1 MEQKDQMTEIQ
12 QKVANLSNIYLA
24 YIRVKNELLN
34 RELVLDQDISYF
46 ELNLDENLKKIY
58 KNVSSPDFIE
68 WEFQPFD
75 FVLKYKN
82 IDHKNGEEVNY
93 RPLVRLSFKD
103 QVYIQSIFN
112 VIMDELRNFLPKE
125 NLGVQLMPGNSVH
138 IYKGWNTQYKKFVSQ
153 QRKNYAKNTVYRT
166 CFEYDIEQFFPSV
179 SQDILLE
186 DLREMLCIDQDDIV
200 YQWLKQ
206 IIKYYAV
213 NNISKDT
220 KRNYD
225 FYVNSMAKKNIDEND
240 LGLPQGALYSSFLAS
255 LYTRG
260 IYSKI
265 KKHYADKGV
274 LCDFFSYVDDGRI
287 YLSED
292 ETKDNI
298 EEFVEKTL
306 QEINEQSKT
315 KKKLRIK
322 ESKTTLFQIVDRS
335 SLSKLDYL
343 LTDVSMTNLSVNPNF
358 DVDQDIVNT
367 ALAKYESLKEKID
380 DLYPP
385 KNPDGPIESKELEK
399 EKLEKEKLEK
409 EMTTLLKRRAS
420 FLTRKISN
428 DDNFYD
434 IVNRLYDVNDSE
446 VEVYIIAGV
455 KPDITTFNYYYN
467 LKNLLE
473 SANND
478 EHKLEYL
485 CEKLKDYLDYY
496 LQRFDK
502 KGIHFYILSTIKA
515 CYEAEYSSCL
525 QKLIEWIYENY
536 HDNDGL
542 VLKFFMSFLSLP
554 WHQAMHEK
562 FKGKMFSGTSL
573 EDEAIKHYF
582 DSPYLFEK
590 DKDYIHDESG
600 HANSLEKS
608 EILSSLNVQ
617 IEPFTKSRKGAEFTS
632 FKTCRDDSAY
642 LSILVD
648 HWIKFYQKYKY
659 IRPGYLVLNNIFI
672 KKDEDKVIIFDDTS
686 YFFDEYELKKYD
698 LNYKEFFKKLFFEY
712 FNCGEVFLVNKKGSS
727 LKFWEYRILAYLSNK
742 WFDLNDFF
750 EILSDSLKRQDLLN
764 HEVDGNFERIR
775 MIVDENLKTAKDKD
789 TILLLHYYV
798 HCSWKNGS
806 KDLYFYTLH
815 NEEHSLVLIQNYL
828 EISKRIFNK
837 LSLTRNERFILF
849 CACYL
854 HDIGMLISLNEEEK
868 YDIGDTRIIEF
879 YNANKKYISDE
890 HSSSKMEE
898 ILMKIYTLFSKT
910 EQLNENIVR
919 GDHGVRSSLEIQHDN
934 GLPLSDLE
942 KSYVAIVSGNHMLD
956 VNAVY
961 GIENRVEYRD
971 TSIDIRK
978 ISIWLRLLDLT
989 DMTKYRVTQEVFN
1002 KCFDQMGKDSK
1013 FHWIRHLSVDD
1024 VKFSTTLDTS
1034 EKEEKIKLKIEILY
1048 NYLPPEEKIEK
1059 KCSKDCKYCYKKYD
1073 NENESFKT
1081 KPTQYIAVRYDKNAP
1096 VYNCDLRKSYI
1107 QFANWF
1113 DQEIDYINQ
1122 YCKIHDNKFE
1132 VTLIYELN
1140 EKTKRDDFEIVT
1152 IDRKHKDP
1160 TNATTFV
1167 RNYLQSKKN

>member
-1 MEQKDQMTEIQ
+1 MEQKNQMTEMQ
-12 QKVANLSNIYLA
+12 QKIANPSNIYLA

-34 RELVLDQDISYF
+34 RELVLDQDIGYF
-46 ELNLDENLKKIY
+46 ELDLDESLKKIQ
-58 KNVSSPDFIE
+58 KHVSSLDFKI
-68 WEFQPFD
+68 WDFQPFD

-82 IDHKNGEEVNY
+82 IDHENGGEVTY

-125 NLGVQLMPGNSVH
+125 NLGVQLMPSDSVY
-138 IYKGWNTQYKKFVSQ
+138 IYKNWNTQYKEFVSQ
-153 QRKNYAKNTVYRT
+153 QRKKCAKDTVYRT

-179 SQDILLE
+179 AQDALLE
-186 DLREMLCIDQDDIV
+186 DLRKMLCIDKEDIV
-200 YQWLKQ
+200 YKWLKE
-206 IIKYYAV
+206 IIEYYDV
-213 NNISKDT
+213 KHISTDT
-220 KRNYD
+220 KKDYD
-225 FYVNSMAKKNIDEND
+225 LYLYSIGKQNTEEID

-265 KKHYADKGV
+265 KKHYADKGI
-274 LCDFFSYVDDGRI
+274 LCEFFSYVDDGRI
-287 YLSED
+287 YLSENESI
-292 ETKDNI
+292 ETVK
-298 EEFVEKTL
+298 ELVGKTL
-306 QEINEQSKT
+306 QEINEQSET
-315 KKKLRIK
+315 KKELKIK

-335 SLSKLDYL
+335 SLSKLEYL
-343 LTDVSMTNLSVNPNF
+343 LSDVSMANMSVNPNF

-367 ALAKYESLKEKID
+367 ALEKYESLKKKLD
-380 DLYPP
+380 DLYPTE
-385 KNPDGPIESKELEK
+385 NPGKESKE
-399 EKLEKEKLEK
+399 EKLEREKVEK
-409 EMTTLLKRRAS
+409 EITTLLKRRAS
-420 FLTRKISN
+420 FFTRKISN

-434 IVNRLYDVNDSE
+434 IVNRLYEIKDVE
-446 VEVYIIAGV
+446 KYGMAGV
-455 KPDITTFNYYYN
+455 IPDITTFNFYYN

-473 SANND
+473 SANGD

-485 CEKLKDYLDYY
+485 CVKLKDYLDYY
-496 LQRFDK
+496 LQHSDKNGFD
-502 KGIHFYILSTIKA
+502 FYILSTIKV
-515 CYEAEYSSCL
+515 CYEAEYSDSL
-525 QKLIEWIYENY
+525 KKLLDWIYEKY
-536 HDNDGL
+536 KDNDGL
-542 VLKFFMSFLSLP
+542 ILKFFSSFLSLP

-562 FKGKMFSGTSL
+562 FKDKMPLGSSL
-573 EDEAIKHYF
+573 EDKAIEHYF
-582 DSPYLFEK
+582 ESPYLFEK
-590 DKDYIHDESG
+590 DKDYIHDESKK
-600 HANSLEKS
+600 ANSLEKS

-617 IEPFTKSRKGAEFTS
+617 IEAFTKSRKNFKS
-632 FKTCRDDSAY
+632 FKTFRDDSTY

-648 HWIKFYQKYKY
+648 HWIAFYQKYGY
-659 IRPGYLVLNNIFI
+659 VRPGYLELNNIFI
-672 KKDEDKVIIFDDTS
+672 KEDKVIIFDNTS
-686 YFFDEYELKKYD
+686 SFFDEYGLKNYG
-698 LNYKEFFKKLFFEY
+698 LNYKEFFKKFFFEY
-712 FNCGEVFLVNKKGSS
+712 FNCGEVFLVNKKGSA
-727 LKFWEYRILAYLSNK
+727 LRFWEYRILAYLSNK
-742 WFDLNDFF
+742 RFNLNDFF

-775 MIVDENLKTAKDKD
+775 KIVDENLKTAKDKD

-815 NEEHSLVLIQNYL
+815 NEEHSMVLIQNYL

-854 HDIGMLISLNEEEK
+854 HDIGMLISLGEDEK

-890 HSSSKMEE
+890 HSSDKMEE
-898 ILMKIYTLFSKT
+898 ILLKIYTLFSKT

-942 KSYVAIVSGNHMLD
+942 KRYVAIVSGNHMLD
-956 VNAVY
+956 ANPVY
-961 GIENRVEYRD
+961 GVENRVEYRD

-1024 VKFSTTLDTS
+1024 VTFGTELAPP
-1034 EKEEKIKLKIEILY
+1034 EQEGEEEKIKLTIKILY

-1059 KCSKDCKYCYKKYD
+1059 KCSDKCTYCYKKYVD
-1073 NENESFKT
+1073 KKSKGKNL
-1081 KPTQYIAVRYDKNAP
+1081 TQYIAVKYDKNDP
-1096 VYNCDLRKSYI
+1096 VHNCDLRKSYI

-1122 YCKIHDNKFE
+1122 YCKIHNNEFE

-1140 EKTKRDDFEIVT
+1140 EKTQRDDFEIVT
-1152 IDRKHKDP
+1152 TNKKHKDP
-1160 TNATTFV
+1160 TKATKFV
-1167 RNYLQSKKN
+1167 RDYLKSKICKN